1 MNNSINPYRQ
11 RGMIRE
17 PDDAFF
23 GRARELRD
31 AFTLLKTM
39 QSVSVVGERRIGKS
53 SFLHRLATPR
63 NGELDKSFTLHYL
76 DLQRVFSAQEFYARA
91 CKKLDRE
98 TGDSHL
104 DLEEAIQNRKV
115 VFCLD
120 EFEQAYEKDFG
131 DEFFNALR
139 SLAQTGNLALVVAT
153 QTPLNELHAQFL
165 QDTDVTSKFHN
176 IFTRL
181 NLGEFTPEEARAL
194 VTAPRGDHR
203 FSDAETNAI
212 LEFGDKHPY
221 RLNLACSIFFD
232 AKQSGLLNNGT
243 VPEQLKKKLRIQFL
257 GELELIGS
265 GAFVPETASH
275 GISGETDEL
284 PKPLL
289 PEPQPKLPSILLMAR
304 KNLTIRLSVIF
315 SVLTLIFGL
324 SGAGAATPVGVGLL
338 IVLSFFSLVFL
349 VASWIAWP
357 TLEKRSGQ

>member
-1 MNNSINPYRQ
+1 MNNAINPYRQ

-31 AFTLLKTM
+31 AFTLLKKM
-39 QSVSVVGERRIGKS
+39 QSVSVVGQRRIGKS

-181 NLGEFTPEEARAL
+181 PLSEFTPEEARQM
-194 VTAPRGDHR
+194 VETPRNGSR
-203 FSDAETNAI
+203 FNDDEVAFI
-212 LEFGDKHPY
+212 LQLGQQHPY
-221 RLNLACSIFFD
+221 WLNIACSLVYD
-232 AKQSGLLNNGT
+232 AKRNGGLNRRKVEESFQWERGIDSSNSATETTEIGVNAAPKLVND
-243 VPEQLKKKLRIQFL
+243 VPVSSAPADPNASVRLALFL
-257 GELELIGS
+257 SLIALAVGS
-265 GAFVPETASH
+265 FSANASFALGVYLSIALL
-275 GISGETDEL
+275 GIS
-284 PKPLL
+284 LL
-289 PEPQPKLPSILLMAR
+289 LLF
-304 KNLTIRLSVIF
+304 KNF
-315 SVLTLIFGL
+315 SWRG
-324 SGAGAATPVGVGLL
+324 GM
-338 IVLSFFSLVFL
+338 
-349 VASWIAWP
+349 
-357 TLEKRSGQ
+357 E